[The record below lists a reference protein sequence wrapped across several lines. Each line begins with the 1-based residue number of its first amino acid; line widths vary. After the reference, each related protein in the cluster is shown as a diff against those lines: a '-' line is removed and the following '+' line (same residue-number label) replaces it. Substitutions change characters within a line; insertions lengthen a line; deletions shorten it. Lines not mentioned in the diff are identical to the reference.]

1 MNHSLLLHYVV
12 YVIYY
17 YVLSNTDQAEHSDC
31 VFNGFY
37 RLWFSREA
45 IASHSFGAYMGVRTC
60 SHKTIY
66 ATKEL
71 PKARKPQP
79 VCGVRFLSKPCLIYY
94 ILTLNANI
102 VQRVKTCYKIKIN
115 YRESES
121 RFHGVLLSKQ
131 HQCLTIAPLLQYNS
145 ATIRV

>member
-1 MNHSLLLHYVV
+1 MNHSLLLPYVL

-17 YVLSNTDQAEHSDC
+17 YVLSNTNQAEHKAC
-31 VFNGFY
+31 VFKGFY
-37 RLWFSREA
+37 RLRFSREA
-45 IASHSFGAYMGVRTC
+45 TAYHSFGAYMGVRTC

-66 ATKEL
+66 APNEL
-71 PKARKPQP
+71 SKARKPQP
-79 VCGVRFLSKPCLIYY
+79 VCGERFLSKPCLIYY
-94 ILTLNANI
+94 IFTLDANI

-115 YRESES
+115 SRESES

-131 HQCLTIAPLLQYNS
+131 HQYLTIAPILQYNS

>member
-1 MNHSLLLHYVV
+1 MNDSLLLHYVV

-17 YVLSNTDQAEHSDC
+17 YVLSNTDQAEHSAC
-31 VFNGFY
+31 VFKGFY
-37 RLWFSREA
+37 RLRFSREA
-45 IASHSFGAYMGVRTC
+45 TASHSLVAYMGVRTC

-66 ATKEL
+66 AIKEL

-115 YRESES
+115 SRESES
-121 RFHGVLLSKQ
+121 RFYGVLLSKQ
-131 HQCLTIAPLLQYNS
+131 HQCLTIVPLLQSNS
-145 ATIRV
+145 GTIRL

>member
-1 MNHSLLLHYVV
+1 MNDSLLLHYVV

-17 YVLSNTDQAEHSDC
+17 YVLSNTNQAEHSAC
-31 VFNGFY
+31 VFKGFY

-71 PKARKPQP
+71 PKARKPQA
-79 VCGVRFLSKPCLIYY
+79 VCGERFLSKPCLKSRAKEAGVFTRLCFLHLKRLS
-94 ILTLNANI
+94 ILI
-102 VQRVKTCYKIKIN
+102 PKKSVGQGHR
-115 YRESES
+115 
-121 RFHGVLLSKQ
+121 
-131 HQCLTIAPLLQYNS
+131 QCVRT
-145 ATIRV
+145 

>member
-1 MNHSLLLHYVV
+1 MNDSLLLPYVL

-17 YVLSNTDQAEHSDC
+17 YVLSNTNQAEHSAC
-31 VFNGFY
+31 VFKGFY
-37 RLWFSREA
+37 RLRFSREA

-79 VCGVRFLSKPCLIYY
+79 VCGVRFLSKPCLKIRAKEAGVFTRLCFLHLKRLS
-94 ILTLNANI
+94 ILI
-102 VQRVKTCYKIKIN
+102 PKKSVGQGHR
-115 YRESES
+115 
-121 RFHGVLLSKQ
+121 
-131 HQCLTIAPLLQYNS
+131 QCVRT
-145 ATIRV
+145 

>member
-1 MNHSLLLHYVV
+1 MYS
-12 YVIYY
+12 
-17 YVLSNTDQAEHSDC
+17 AC
-31 VFNGFY
+31 VFKGFY

-102 VQRVKTCYKIKIN
+102 VQRVKTCYKIKIAF
-115 YRESES
+115 RDLES
-121 RFHGVLLSKQ
+121 RFRGVLRKRIRDAAFFLIIMLVTFAATLLKPQNYVSSR
-131 HQCLTIAPLLQYNS
+131 TIQKCVEHVS
-145 ATIRV
+145 TST